1 MTAALLA
8 LLSFLLSCW
17 YREYR
22 LLPSDEGAV
31 LAQAS
36 RILAGEVY
44 YRDLDAYPLPAASYL
59 LAAAMA
65 LFGEHLAVARWLA
78 AAVYAAVVVSLFA
91 VARWVMAPQPAL
103 LAGVAL
109 LAFKW
114 LAWPNFT
121 AYLYSDVA
129 FALACASVAL
139 FLSQGSGRG
148 TGRLFCAGLL
158 AGFAL
163 LCKQTVG
170 LYLAGA
176 NMALLAGGHLILG
189 GARSGRGSRLPSVL
203 AYGAGVLAALLP
215 ALAYFAVHGVLGS
228 LFESAFL
235 RPLTGYLGT
244 SGVSFA
250 EPLRWWKF
258 GELEPSLS
266 YMVHPYWQ
274 LLQGERL
281 PGEAWQP
288 VWWALGEFFSR
299 VLYTSVLVVA
309 IAYAALW
316 VEAWRRDPAPRERR
330 ALELGVLA
338 FAVLLSA
345 LPRAD
350 FPHVVSVY
358 PLLLVAVFALSGPLA
373 RHLGS
378 VRPALHR
385 LGTLAVVATLL
396 ATLVLAAWDHTFLSH
411 RMELDRATLHVAPD
425 HGYVASVVRYVT
437 DEVPHG
443 EPILVVFH
451 EAHFYFLANRHTRW
465 PFVQIYPGMEG
476 PHGGRA
482 LVAELER
489 DPPRVIVEGLPLP
502 GLPPLREYAPALLR
516 WIRLHY
522 EPDPEA
528 FRRYPPPRGRSYA
541 RVLRRRTTSP

>member
-1 MTAALLA
+1 VTAALLA
-8 LLSFLLSCW
+8 LLSLVLSSW

-44 YRDLDAYPLPAASYL
+44 YRDLDAYPLPGASYL

-91 VARWVMAPQPAL
+91 VARWVMAPRPAL

-109 LAFKW
+109 LAFKF

-139 FLSQGSGRG
+139 FLSQGPGRG
-148 TGRLFCAGLL
+148 TGRVFSAGLL
-158 AGFAL
+158 AGLAL

-176 NMALLAGGHLILG
+176 SVALLAVGRLG
-189 GARSGRGSRLPSVL
+189 VGAARSGRGPRLPSVL
-203 AYGAGVLAALLP
+203 SYGAGVLAALMP
-215 ALAYFAVHGVLGS
+215 ALAYFAAHGVLGS

-235 RPLTGYLGT
+235 RPLTAYLGT
-244 SGVSFA
+244 SGVSFT
-250 EPLRWWKF
+250 EPLRWWRF

-288 VWWALGEFFSR
+288 VWWALGELFSR
-299 VLYTSVLVVA
+299 VLYTSVVVA
-309 IAYAALW
+309 GIAYAALW
-316 VEAWRRDPAPRERR
+316 LEAWRGDPAPRERR
-330 ALELGVLA
+330 VLELGVLA

-345 LPRAD
+345 FPRAD
-350 FPHVVSVY
+350 FPHLVSVY
-358 PLLLVAVFALSGPLA
+358 PLLLVAVFALSRPLA
-373 RHLGS
+373 RHLGP
-378 VRPALHR
+378 VRPVLRR
-385 LGTLAVVATLL
+385 LGTLTVVTTLL
-396 ATLVLAAWDHTFLSH
+396 ATLVLAAWDHAFLTH
-411 RMELDRATLHVAPD
+411 RMELGRATLRVAPD
-425 HGYVASVVRYVT
+425 HGYVESVVRYVK
-437 DEVPHG
+437 DEVPPG
-443 EPILVVFH
+443 EPILVAFH

-476 PHGGRA
+476 PGAGTA
-482 LVAELER
+482 MVAELER
-489 DPPRVIVEGLPLP
+489 DPPRLVVLGHPLP
-502 GLPPLREYAPALLR
+502 GLPPLGEYAPALLH

-528 FRRYPPPRGRSYA
+528 FRRYPPPSGSSYA
-541 RVLRRRTTSP
+541 RVLRRKTRWP